1 MKHALPANDRI
12 SVTVDTQGVAHVRLT
27 RADKL
32 NALDAAMFAAL
43 IEAGQALFDHRPLR
57 AVVLSGDGRAF
68 CAGLD
73 LAAMAGLLDSEVPP
87 LTERT
92 YGNANLYQQVAL
104 QWRKMPVPVI
114 AAVHGVCFG
123 GGLQIAGWAD
133 IRVAA
138 PDARLAVMEM
148 KWGIVP
154 DMGGFALWRGIV
166 REDVLR
172 ELTYTNREFS
182 GEEAQALGFATIVD
196 ANPLARAMAIA
207 GEIAARSPHA
217 VRSAKTLFNR
227 AADLPLDEILQ
238 AESLEQ
244 HKLIGSRNQLEAM
257 QSQQERRAADFVD
270 P

>member
-12 SVTVDTQGVAHVRLT
+12 SVTVDPQGVAHVRLT

-32 NALDAAMFAAL
+32 NALDTAMFAAL
-43 IEAGQALFDHRPLR
+43 IEVGQALFDHRPLR

-73 LAAMAGLLDSEVPP
+73 LAAMAGLLDSDAPP

-123 GGLQIAGWAD
+123 GGLQIAGGAD
-133 IRVAA
+133 IRVVA

-166 REDVLR
+166 RADVLR

-207 GEIAARSPHA
+207 AQVAARSPHA